1 MRVRWAWRY
10 LMRQNMHSWAV
21 EARDEAQIAPWM
33 CAFSVFSHDEIHSFR
48 V

>member
-1 MRVRWAWRY
+1 MALSDAPEY
-10 LMRQNMHSWAV
+10 AFLWAV

-33 CAFSVFSHDEIHSFR
+33 CAFSVFSHNEIHSFR

>member
-1 MRVRWAWRY
+1 MALSDAPEY
-10 LMRQNMHSWAV
+10 AFLGV